1 MKLQLVKIH
10 DNLADSFWFL
20 PTLMALL
27 ATAAALGSVAIDQA
41 LSNAWL
47 QDMGW
52 VWSGGAEG
60 ARGVLSIIS
69 GSIMT
74 VVSIV
79 FSLTVTTLAQTS
91 SHFGPRIL
99 RSFTSDRGVQITL
112 GTFIATF
119 VYSLLVLRTVRTKQS
134 IEESSFVPYFSVNV
148 SILLALASLAVLI
161 YFIHHVSQRIQAEN
175 LIAEVGMD
183 FQNLVPDL
191 FPEHFGQPQCNGNNE
206 PEQPDGS
213 QWQTAHLVASPG
225 TGYLQGI
232 EEEQLMRLAT
242 RYDLVMKLEKRPGD
256 FVTRH
261 STLLRIVPSSHMSY
275 RVDRR
280 LRACFSIG
288 EHRTPH
294 QDILYVVQQ
303 LVEIAVHALSPGINE
318 PFTALTCIDWLGASL
333 RSVAERE
340 LPASLRQDEEGR
352 LRLIACRLNFE
363 DMVHAAFGQ
372 IRLYGASNPDVMLSL
387 LRVIDDIAPVVRSET
402 DRLSLRRHA
411 QLIGEDAACVANET
425 DRRRVLDALQK
436 TLGALAPHPIEKIQD
451 FH

>member
-1 MKLQLVKIH
+1 MKLQLIKIQ

-20 PTLMALL
+20 PALISLL
-27 ATAAALGSVAIDQA
+27 AIAAALGSVAIDQA
-41 LSNAWL
+41 IGNEWL

-60 ARGVLSIIS
+60 ARAVLSIIS
-69 GSIMT
+69 GTIMT

-79 FSLTVTTLAQTS
+79 FSLTLTTLAQTS
-91 SHFGPRIL
+91 SHFGPRVL
-99 RSFTSDRGVQITL
+99 RSFTSDRGVQVTL

-119 VYSLLVLRTVRTKQS
+119 IYSLLVLRTVRTQQS
-134 IEESSFVPYFSVNV
+134 IEASSFVPYFSVNV

-183 FQNLVPDL
+183 FQNLLPNL
-191 FPEHFGQPQCNGNNE
+191 FPEHFGQPQGNGKNALKQ
-206 PEQPDGS
+206 PEES
-213 QWQTAHLVASPG
+213 QWQTAHLVVSPD

-232 EEEQLMRLAT
+232 EEEQLMRLAK

-256 FVTRH
+256 FVTSH
-261 STLLRIVPSSHMSY
+261 SPLLRIVPSSRISY
-275 RVDRR
+275 QIDHR

-288 EHRTPH
+288 RHRTPH
-294 QDILYVVQQ
+294 QDVLYVVQQ

-333 RSVAERE
+333 RSMAERE
-340 LPASLRQDEEGR
+340 LPTSLRQDEEGR
-352 LRLIACRLNFE
+352 LRLIACRRNFE
-363 DMVHAAFGQ
+363 EMVHAAFDQ
-372 IRLYGASNPDVMLSL
+372 IRLYGASNPDVMMSL
-387 LRVIDDIAPVVRSET
+387 LRVIADIAPVLRSET

-411 QLIGEDAACVANET
+411 QLIGEDAACIVNET
-425 DRRRVLDALQK
+425 DRRRVLDGL
-436 TLGALAPHPIEKIQD
+436 
-451 FH
+451 

>member
-1 MKLQLVKIH
+1 MKLQLIKIQ

-20 PTLMALL
+20 PALISLL
-27 ATAAALGSVAIDQA
+27 AIAAALGSVAIDQA
-41 LSNAWL
+41 IGNEWL

-60 ARGVLSIIS
+60 ARAVLSIIS
-69 GSIMT
+69 GTIMT

-79 FSLTVTTLAQTS
+79 FSLTLTTLAQTS
-91 SHFGPRIL
+91 SHFGPRVL
-99 RSFTSDRGVQITL
+99 RSFTSDRGVQVTL

-119 VYSLLVLRTVRTKQS
+119 IYSLLVLRTVRTQQS
-134 IEESSFVPYFSVNV
+134 IEASSFVPYFSVNV

-183 FQNLVPDL
+183 FQNLLPNL
-191 FPEHFGQPQCNGNNE
+191 FPEHFGQPQGNGKNALKQ
-206 PEQPDGS
+206 PEES
-213 QWQTAHLVASPG
+213 QWQTAHLVVSPD

-232 EEEQLMRLAT
+232 EEEQLMRLAK

-256 FVTRH
+256 FVTSH
-261 STLLRIVPSSHMSY
+261 SPLLRIVPSSRISY
-275 RVDRR
+275 QIDHR

-288 EHRTPH
+288 RHRTPH
-294 QDILYVVQQ
+294 QDVLYVVQQ

-333 RSVAERE
+333 RSMAERE
-340 LPASLRQDEEGR
+340 LPTSLRQDEEGR
-352 LRLIACRLNFE
+352 LRLIACRRNFE
-363 DMVHAAFGQ
+363 EMVHAAFDQ
-372 IRLYGASNPDVMLSL
+372 IRLYGASNPDVMMSL
-387 LRVIDDIAPVVRSET
+387 LRVIADIAPVLRSET

-411 QLIGEDAACVANET
+411 QLIGEDAACIVNET
-425 DRRRVLDALQK
+425 DRRRVLDGLQK
-436 TLGALAPHPIEKIQD
+436 TLGALTPNRIEEI
-451 FH
+451 